1 MLKTQFAAGAA
12 WAIANPR
19 LSAGTAQTAQRER
32 ERTQLSRG
40 GLEAWVRAEYAI
52 FRLFIQFIT
61 SVLLEYHEGNPF
73 GQGQHDCAT
82 LDNGVKFMAM
92 GFNCVIPS
100 PRRIPASLP
109 SLPPLAAPAAAPAPS
124 AKYLGPTLSTPAPAT
139 PVPLP
144 VSECPTRTF
153 TLCLGM
159 QPIADGSDETGAALL
174 KERFEDITG
183 HSYGKISHSTMS
195 DAAALGVAD
204 ELDHDGQG
212 ASRSLARARAL
223 SPLACTRARAL
234 AARLHARAR
243 L

>member
-1 MLKTQFAAGAA
+1 M
-12 WAIANPR
+12 
-19 LSAGTAQTAQRER
+19 
-32 ERTQLSRG
+32 
-40 GLEAWVRAEYAI
+40 RAEYAI
-52 FRLFIQFIT
+52 FRLFMQFVT
-61 SVLLEYHEGNPF
+61 EMLLEYHENNPF

-92 GFNCVIPS
+92 GFNFVIPQ
-100 PRRIPASLP
+100 PRLIPTCLP
-109 SLPPLAAPAAAPAPS
+109 SLPPPAGDAAGDAPAAPAPS
-124 AKYLGPTLSTPAPAT
+124 AKYLGPAAPTPNST
-139 PVPLP
+139 PVPPP
-144 VSECPTRTF
+144 VRTGGPMRTF

-159 QPIADGSDETGAALL
+159 EPIADGTDETGAALL
-174 KERFEDITG
+174 KERFEDLTG
-183 HSYGKISHSTMS
+183 HRYSAVAHSTMS

-212 ASRSLARARAL
+212 RRSLARARAL

>member
-1 MLKTQFAAGAA
+1 MVYMNHTDLIFQDTA

-19 LSAGTAQTAQRER
+19 LPAATAQRDR
-32 ERTQLSRG
+32 ERDMQLSRR

-144 VSECPTRTF
+144 VSECP
-153 TLCLGM
+153 
-159 QPIADGSDETGAALL
+159 E
-174 KERFEDITG
+174 
-183 HSYGKISHSTMS
+183 SHTAKNLNSFI
-195 DAAALGVAD
+195 
-204 ELDHDGQG
+204 
-212 ASRSLARARAL
+212 R
-223 SPLACTRARAL
+223 
-234 AARLHARAR
+234 
-243 L
+243 